1 MEVSC
6 WEWTMKDGE
15 RIEEDD
21 NERFESGN
29 WEARKEDLEVEFLWW
44 ENEEDEGNVTDGE
57 PHSKDIVAVDEW
69 W

>member
-6 WEWTMKDGE
+6 WEWTMEDGV

-29 WEARKEDLEVEFLWW
+29 WEATKEDLVVEFLWW

-57 PHSKDIVAVDEW
+57 PYSKDIVAVDEW